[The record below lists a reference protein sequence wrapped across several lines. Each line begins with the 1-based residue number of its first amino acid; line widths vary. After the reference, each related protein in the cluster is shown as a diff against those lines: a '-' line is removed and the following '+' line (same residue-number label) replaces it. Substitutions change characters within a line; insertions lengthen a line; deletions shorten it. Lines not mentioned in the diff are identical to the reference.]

1 MKLNK
6 IKIAVLPGDGIG
18 IDVTHAALPIFNA
31 LNIPI
36 ELELGDIG
44 WAYWINEGTPIPR
57 RTWDLIHRSDA
68 TLLGAITSKP
78 PREAQKELS
87 PILQSKNVEYVSPVI
102 QLRQQ
107 LHLYANVRPCKNIQN
122 SVNNFDFC
130 VIRENTEGLYA
141 GFDYHPVPQSLK
153 ELLNTKTPWPLID
166 PEDCAVSL
174 RVQSK
179 IGLLRLFEFAF
190 SYANKENLKR
200 VTFADKPNVLRK
212 SGDFSRK
219 LFETVA
225 DKYPHIEAEILNV
238 DAVSLWIVKRP
249 EIFGVIV
256 AENMFGDILSDLG
269 AGVTGGLGFAPS
281 ANIGEK
287 GCYFEPVHG
296 SAPKVKPNCANPSA
310 MFLTISLL
318 LKHFSYKQE
327 SAAIV
332 QAVTSVVK
340 EGKHVTY
347 DLGGLASTQDM
358 SKAIIDACISPKKS
372 KTIAIIVTGNELV
385 HGDIQDKNANYFAHY
400 LTEKGAYVKQ
410 QVLVPD
416 DRNIIRSTLSYLLD
430 NHDAVII
437 SGGLG
442 PTSDD
447 LTRFALSD
455 AIKRNLIFSENA
467 YNYLAER
474 LQRFGLKVV
483 ASNRQQAL
491 FPESAILI
499 DNINGTAKGC
509 YLSWN
514 GRDIFMLPGPPKE
527 AWPMF
532 DDFVVSQLLKN
543 NYFSPVYR
551 KRFLTLGLIEG
562 EIAPEIDKIAEKA
575 NVETGYRW
583 AYPYLE
589 IKLQADNAHQLLSI
603 ANEISEKIDQ
613 NIVSL
618 DTLEDAVNCMNKT
631 LKSQVYIIR
640 NEYSENIL
648 HSWNNSYLTLSDSNF
663 FSENSII
670 IKYTISAK
678 DEMNN
683 VLILHFSAF
692 LNRNILYKH
701 TLQIPNRGIEVKRYI
716 EHYFAWQLCQFLK
729 EQACIN

>member
-1 MKLNK
+1 MKSNK

-18 IDVTHAALPIFNA
+18 VDVTHAALPVFNA

-36 ELELGDIG
+36 ELEIGDIG
-44 WAYWINEGTPIPR
+44 WAYWMNEGTPIPQ
-57 RTWDLIHRSDA
+57 RTWDLIHNSDA

-78 PREAQKELS
+78 SREAQKELS
-87 PILQSKNVEYVSPVI
+87 PILQSKNLEYISPVI

-107 LHLYANVRPCKNIQN
+107 LNLYANVRPCKNIKN
-122 SVNNFDFC
+122 SINNFDFC

-141 GFDYHPVPQSLK
+141 GFDYHPVPEALK
-153 ELLNTKTPWPLID
+153 EVLNTKTSWSLID

-179 IGLLRLFEFAF
+179 VGLLRLFEFAF
-190 SYANKENLKR
+190 SYADKENLKR

-219 LFETVA
+219 LFESVA

-238 DAVSLWIVKRP
+238 DAVALWIVKRP

-269 AGVTGGLGFAPS
+269 AGVAGGLGFAPS

-296 SAPKVKPNCANPSA
+296 SAPKVKQNCANPSA
-310 MFLTISLL
+310 MLLTMSLL

-327 SAAIV
+327 SEAIV
-332 QAVTSVVK
+332 RAVTAVVK
-340 EGKHVTY
+340 EGLHVTY
-347 DLGGLASTQDM
+347 DLGGSASTHDM
-358 SKAIIDACISPKKS
+358 AKAIIDACISPKKS
-372 KTIAIIVTGNELV
+372 KTIAIMVTGNELV
-385 HGDIQDKNANYFAHY
+385 HGDIQDKNANYFARN

-416 DRNIIRSTLSYLLD
+416 DKNIIRSTLSYLLE

-455 AIKRNLIFSENA
+455 TIKKELIFSDNA
-467 YNYLAER
+467 YNHVSER
-474 LQRFGLKVV
+474 LQRFGLKVTD
-483 ASNRQQAL
+483 SNRQQAL
-491 FPESAILI
+491 FPEGAILI
-499 DNINGTAKGC
+499 DNLNGTAKGC
-509 YLSWN
+509 YLSWH
-514 GRDIFMLPGPPKE
+514 GHDIFMLPGPPKE

-532 DDFVVSQLLKN
+532 DDFVVTQLLKD
-543 NYFSPVYR
+543 NYFFPVYR

-562 EIAPEIDKIAEKA
+562 EIAPEIDKIAERV

-589 IKLQADNAHQLLSI
+589 IKLQAENEDKLLSI
-603 ANEISEKIDQ
+603 VNEISEKIDKH
-613 NIVSL
+613 IVSF
-618 DTLEDAVNCMNKT
+618 DAMEDAVNCMNNR
-631 LKSQVYIIR
+631 LKKQVFVIK
-640 NEYSENIL
+640 NEFSEAIL
-648 HSWNNSYLTLSDSNF
+648 NSWNHSYLTLSDSNF
-663 FSENSII
+663 YSKNSII
-670 IKYTISAK
+670 VTYTISAK

-683 VLILHFSAF
+683 VLILHFSAS
-692 LNRNILYKH
+692 LNKEIFYEH
-701 TLQIPNRGIEVKRYI
+701 TLQIPNRSVEVKRYI
-716 EHYFAWQLCQFLK
+716 EHYLAWQLSQIFK
-729 EQACIN
+729 EKTCPN